1 MKTTAKK
8 IVFSD
13 VTILVLLGA
22 ARLALHVLTNHQYG
36 FHRDELAMLDDANY
50 LAWGYIAYPPFTAFI
65 GRLALELFGPVL
77 TGVRLLSALAQ
88 SIAMVLT
95 GLMARE
101 LGGKILAQ
109 VVAALAAG
117 IAPMALIMGAMF
129 QYISF
134 DYLWWVLIAYLIIR
148 MLKSDDPRW
157 WPGIGAAI
165 GLGMMTK
172 YTIAIFVAGIV
183 AGVLLT
189 SSRRH
194 LKSPWLWIGAA
205 LSILIWLPNLVWQIQ
220 NNFISLRFLADIHAR
235 DIAIG
240 RADGFLPMQLFVSA
254 NPFTLPLWIWGL
266 YFYFL
271 SPAGARYR
279 LLGWMYLV
287 PLVLMFAMQGRFY
300 YLAPAYPMLL
310 AAGAVAAVQ
319 WFRKLP
325 ERRSR
330 LAQGVLWGSLTAGA
344 VLGGLLMLPIA
355 PVNSPVWNMTSEVH
369 DNFVEQIG
377 WPDLVAKVSDIYA
390 GLPAEEKAA
399 TGILTG
405 NYGEAGAIKLIRT
418 GISFTNR
425 DQWKQFLLD
434 ARIRRPCTTGCH
446 CGGILPAAGGTNLY
460 RMYMVRKY
468 HQ

>member
-205 LSILIWLPNLVWQIQ
+205 LSVIIWLPNLIWQIQ
-220 NNFISLRFLADIHAR
+220 HNFISLRFLADIHAR
-235 DIAIG
+235 DIEIG
-240 RADGFLPMQLFVSA
+240 RADGFLPMQLFVST

-310 AAGAVAAVQ
+310 AAGAVAADQ
-319 WFRKLP
+319 WFRKQP
-325 ERRSR
+325 ERQSRTLSGDIMGIAYSRRCARR
-330 LAQGVLWGSLTAGA
+330 LADA
-344 VLGGLLMLPIA
+344 
-355 PVNSPVWNMTSEVH
+355 
-369 DNFVEQIG
+369 
-377 WPDLVAKVSDIYA
+377 SDCARQLACLEY
-390 GLPAEEKAA
+390 
-399 TGILTG
+399 
-405 NYGEAGAIKLIRT
+405 
-418 GISFTNR
+418 
-425 DQWKQFLLD
+425 DQ
-434 ARIRRPCTTGCH
+434 
-446 CGGILPAAGGTNLY
+446 
-460 RMYMVRKY
+460 
-468 HQ
+468 